1 MAEGISIGE
10 RDNRIAKSEIGNEKR

>member
-10 RDNRIAKSEIGNEKR
+10 RDNRIAKSEINDEKR

>member
-10 RDNRIAKSEIGNEKR
+10 RDNRIAKSEIGDEKR